1 MENGANTRAAP
12 ATHTSRVETIPLGC
26 RLLLIAS
33 TRAVLV
39 VGVTLVVT
47 AFSILNFQF
56 SFMRRS
62 FRTPGDVG
70 QGSQGV
76 ALGWYALP
84 LRGKLISP
92 A

>member
-1 MENGANTRAAP
+1 
-12 ATHTSRVETIPLGC
+12 
-26 RLLLIAS
+26 
-33 TRAVLV
+33 
-39 VGVTLVVT
+39 
-47 AFSILNFQF
+47 
-56 SFMRRS
+56 MRRS

-92 A
+92 ACIRDAESFFLCHLALLEILMRNAD